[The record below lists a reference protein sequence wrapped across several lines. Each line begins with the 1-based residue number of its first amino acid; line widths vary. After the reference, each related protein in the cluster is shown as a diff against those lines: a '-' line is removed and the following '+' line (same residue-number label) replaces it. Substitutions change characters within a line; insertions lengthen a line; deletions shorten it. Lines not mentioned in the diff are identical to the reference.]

1 MTLMKPFSFPPFIF
15 AQNEHLTYPSTPSL
29 LASVYLFV

>member
-15 AQNEHLTYPSTPSL
+15 AQQEHLTYPST
-29 LASVYLFV
+29 